1 MATVTFS
8 IKIDADKKK
17 LLESIAK
24 SNYRSLSG
32 EINMALDLYI
42 KQVTTGGTFIQM
54 PVSLP
59 VVPAVQEQ
67 EVKEDVP
74 MTLESFGDDEV
85 DDL

>member
-17 LLESIAK
+17 LLESMAK

-42 KQVTTGGTFIQM
+42 KQMTTGGTFGQM

-59 VVPAVQEQ
+59 VVPVVQEVS
-67 EVKEDVP
+67 EEPKE
-74 MTLESFGDDEV
+74 MTIDDFGDDEV

>member
-1 MATVTFS
+1 MAKVTFS

-42 KQVTTGGTFIQM
+42 KQVTTGGAFVQM
-54 PVSLP
+54 PVNLP
-59 VVPAVQEQ
+59 VVQEQ
-67 EVKEDVP
+67 EEVKEDVP

>member
-42 KQVTTGGTFIQM
+42 KQMTTGGTFGQM

-59 VVPAVQEQ
+59 VVPVVQEVS
-67 EVKEDVP
+67 EEPKE
-74 MTLESFGDDEV
+74 MTIDDFGDDEV

>member
-42 KQVTTGGTFIQM
+42 KQVTTGGAFVQM
-54 PVSLP
+54 PVNLP
-59 VVPAVQEQ
+59 VVQEQ
-67 EVKEDVP
+67 EEVKEDVP

>member
-42 KQVTTGGTFIQM
+42 KQMTTGGTFGQM

-59 VVPAVQEQ
+59 VVPVVQEQ

>member
-42 KQVTTGGTFIQM
+42 KQVTTGGTFGQM

-59 VVPAVQEQ
+59 VVPVVQEQ

>member
-42 KQVTTGGTFIQM
+42 KQVTTGGTFVQM
-54 PVSLP
+54 PVNLP
-59 VVPAVQEQ
+59 VVQEQ
-67 EVKEDVP
+67 EEVKEDVP

>member
-1 MATVTFS
+1 MAKVTFS

-42 KQVTTGGTFIQM
+42 KQVTTGGTFVQM

-59 VVPAVQEQ
+59 VVPVVQEQ

>member
-17 LLESIAK
+17 LLESMAK

-42 KQVTTGGTFIQM
+42 KQMTTGGTFGQM

-59 VVPAVQEQ
+59 VVPVVQEQ